1 MHIDNKNNDILIL
14 GEEPTPRLDDT
25 TLAAE
30 AKYPINFINPKKKL
44 VVSLDYKG
52 SGSFLFVNATK
63 IYQVKAKDSRV
74 QTYPLCVGNIS
85 EDFAINNLKKK
96 RLKGSVELFFVDY
109 RPTITNKISDI
120 YRFLMKET
128 LQNNVWNN

>member
-1 MHIDNKNNDILIL
+1 M
-14 GEEPTPRLDDT
+14 
-25 TLAAE
+25 
-30 AKYPINFINPKKKL
+30 

-52 SGSFLFVNATK
+52 SDSFLFVNATK

-74 QTYPLCVGNIS
+74 QTYQLCVGNIS

-109 RPTITNKISDI
+109 RPTITNKISGI

>member
-1 MHIDNKNNDILIL
+1 MHIDNKDNDILIL

-25 TLAAE
+25 TLVAE
-30 AKYPINFINPKKKL
+30 AKYPINFTNPRKKL

-52 SGSFLFVNATK
+52 SDSFLIVNATK
-63 IYQVKAKDSRV
+63 MYQVKAKDSRI

-96 RLKGSVELFFVDY
+96 KIKRKRRTFFC
-109 RPTITNKISDI
+109 
-120 YRFLMKET
+120 
-128 LQNNVWNN
+128 

>member
-1 MHIDNKNNDILIL
+1 M
-14 GEEPTPRLDDT
+14 
-25 TLAAE
+25 
-30 AKYPINFINPKKKL
+30 

-52 SGSFLFVNATK
+52 IDSFLFVNATK

-74 QTYPLCVGNIS
+74 QTYPFCVGNIS
-85 EDFAINNLKKK
+85 EDFAINNLKKKKK

>member
-1 MHIDNKNNDILIL
+1 MHIDNKDNDILIL

-30 AKYPINFINPKKKL
+30 AKYPINFTNPRKKL

-52 SGSFLFVNATK
+52 SDSFLIVSATK
-63 IYQVKAKDSRV
+63 IYQVKAKDSRI

-109 RPTITNKISDI
+109 RPIITN
-120 YRFLMKET
+120 
-128 LQNNVWNN
+128 